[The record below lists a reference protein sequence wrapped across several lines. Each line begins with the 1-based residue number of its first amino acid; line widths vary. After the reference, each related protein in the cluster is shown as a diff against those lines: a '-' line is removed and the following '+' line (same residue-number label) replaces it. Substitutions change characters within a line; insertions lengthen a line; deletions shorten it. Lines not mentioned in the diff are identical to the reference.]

1 MIPAI
6 VQLELTSKCNF
17 LCQHCYRL
25 DSSGKEI
32 FKEELSDND
41 MMRIAEILV
50 ENELFFVTLTGGEPL
65 VRKDLVVEMTNFLSK
80 NRIKVSLNT
89 NLSLLDQKTLAKL
102 SLYGVLASCP
112 STNPEVFKFVTR
124 GGSYRK
130 FEKNL
135 KGLIESG
142 IHHIVNM
149 VVSKLNVNQ
158 VRQTA
163 ENLKKVGV
171 KNFAATPASLN
182 AAFPRPD
189 LILSLEKFRETLDDL
204 VWIHENLGMHVD
216 VMEALP
222 KCIIPQRAY
231 ELNLPFIGRTCFA
244 GRRNG
249 TISPMGDVRPCGH
262 NPNIFG
268 NILTK
273 SISEIWERLQ
283 YWRKDTGN
291 THRNCLA
298 CDIHNSCEGGCVF
311 SGHPIIL
318 KQDMKEIDS
327 KVGDSKKST
336 DFLAEGL
343 VVKPYKKIMSRKD
356 GSDWLLCS
364 NSPRN
369 LLLANDKLYSFIV
382 STRNL
387 QPMSLGELAKLYGT
401 EYNDGFF
408 RSIMSELIAK
418 SFFIV
423 CAKKVG

>member
-6 VQLELTSKCNF
+6 VQLELTSKCNY

-25 DSSGKEI
+25 DSSGQEI
-32 FKEELSDND
+32 SREELPDED
-41 MMRIAEILV
+41 MIRIAEILA
-50 ENELFFVTLTGGEPL
+50 ENKLFFVTLTGGEPL
-65 VRKDLVVEMTNFLSK
+65 MRKKLVVELVDFLSK
-80 NRIKVSLNT
+80 KGIKVSLNT
-89 NLSLLDQKTLAKL
+89 NLILLDQSTFTKL

-112 STNPEVFKFVTR
+112 STDPDAYKLITR
-124 GGSYRK
+124 GGSYQR
-130 FEKNL
+130 FANNL
-135 KGLIESG
+135 KMLIESG
-142 IHHIVNM
+142 QSHIVNM
-149 VVSKLNVNQ
+149 VVSKLNADQ

-163 ENLKKVGV
+163 ENLKKMGV

-182 AAFPRPD
+182 AEFPRPD
-189 LILSLEKFRETLDDL
+189 LLLSLEEFRETLDDL

-262 NPNIFG
+262 NPNTFG
-268 NILTK
+268 NILTEP
-273 SISEIWERLQ
+273 ISDIWERLQ

-298 CDIHNSCEGGCVF
+298 CDVYNSCEGGCVF
-311 SGHPIIL
+311 SGHPIAPKLDI
-318 KQDMKEIDS
+318 KEIDS
-327 KVGDSKKST
+327 NVNDSKKST
-336 DFLAEGL
+336 DLLAKGL

-356 GSDWLLCS
+356 GSGWLLCS

-369 LLLANDKLYSFIV
+369 LLFVNEQLYFFIIN
-382 STRNL
+382 TRNL
-387 QPMSLGELAKLYGT
+387 QPITLGELAKLHGT
-401 EYNDGFF
+401 EYEDEFF
-408 RSIMSELIAK
+408 QAIMRELIAK

-423 CAKKVG
+423 CDKRVG